1 MAPTPR
7 TSFALVTHKKR
18 AIIFGGVTDQ
28 HGKGDHMFSTLH
40 DELYQ
45 LNFESQRWYPI
56 AIRVPAKQLPKATH
70 GTKCNGDTEQSS
82 SDLQN
87 AAGKAAN
94 GISEDAQLAQPSG
107 SSADQRVG
115 LAGAEG
121 AAQRGESTGGAHHGG
136 AAEHIEGG
144 MQPDLADKLS
154 QAGVDK
160 ESALYKAA
168 ARIQSRFRGY
178 TVRKV

>member
-28 HGKGDHMFSTLH
+28 HGKAEHMFSTLH

-70 GTKCNGDTEQSS
+70 DTKCNGDTEHSS
-82 SDLQN
+82 QDVQN
-87 AAGKAAN
+87 AAGKAAD
-94 GISEDAQLAQPSG
+94 GISEDAQSAQPSG
-107 SSADQRVG
+107 SSADQSAG

-121 AAQRGESTGGAHHGG
+121 AAQRGENTSGAHHGG